1 MGYTGITGYTTS
13 DLEKMQRTVIGQAK
27 FTREHKGCMIGLSE
41 RFDLE
46 QGQSTLTIPKLSS
59 FDDAQDLQDGVDMTQ
74 AQQIANSYTDI
85 TTAEIGIKGIIT
97 DKLIRQMNE
106 SVWRMMGRLLGD
118 SMKRKIEKDGLDL
131 LDGFSNS
138 LGAYGTT
145 FTTGHLSAAI
155 TQLLGQSEPAP
166 EPFAYVGH
174 PYQVKL
180 LMDSVA
186 KVGTYPLPEG
196 FSAQMVKDYW
206 RGTFEMFGTPI
217 FSNGLI
223 TVASNTSAKGAVF
236 SKSAI
241 GYVVSKEAYTERQR
255 DASLRAW
262 ELVHVQDSDWVELDD
277 NYGREMF
284 FACATP
290 TA

>member
-1 MGYTGITGYTTS
+1 MGYQGITGYTTS

-27 FTREHKGCMIGLSE
+27 FTREHKGCMVGLSE

-131 LDGFSNS
+131 LDGFSNA
-138 LGAYGTT
+138 LGAYNTT
-145 FTTGHLSAAI
+145 FTTGHLTAAI

-206 RGTFEMFGTPI
+206 RGTLDMFGVPI

-236 SKSAI
+236 SKSAL
-241 GYVVSKEAYTERQR
+241 GYVVSKEGYTERQR

-277 NYGREMF
+277 AYGMEMF

-290 TA
+290 TS

>member
-1 MGYTGITGYTTS
+1 MPYTGITGYTTS
-13 DLEKMQRTVIGQAK
+13 DLEKMQRTVIAQARY
-27 FTREHKGCMIGLSE
+27 TREHKGCMVGLSE

-46 QGQSTLTIPKLSS
+46 AGQSTLTVPKLSA

-106 SVWRMMGRLLGD
+106 SVWRMLGRLLGD

-131 LDGFSNS
+131 CDGFSNS
-138 LGAYGTT
+138 LGAASTAI
-145 FTTGHLSAAI
+145 TTGYLTAAI
-155 TQLLGQSEPAP
+155 TQLLGQTEPAP

-180 LMDSVA
+180 LMDTVA
-186 KVGTYPLPEG
+186 RVGTYPLPEG
-196 FSAQMVKDYW
+196 ISAQMVKDYW
-206 RGTFEMFGTPI
+206 RGTLDMFGVAI

-223 TVASNTSAKGAVF
+223 TVDSSGDAKGALF
-236 SKSAI
+236 SKSAL
-241 GYVVSKEAYTERQR
+241 GYVVGKEAYTERQR

-277 NYGREMF
+277 SYGREMYF
-284 FACATP
+284 DCATP
-290 TA
+290 TT

>member
-1 MGYTGITGYTTS
+1 MPYTGITGYTTS
-13 DLEKMQRTVIGQAK
+13 DLEKMQRTVIGQARY
-27 FTREHKGCMIGLSE
+27 TREHKGCMVGLCE
-41 RFDLE
+41 HFDLE
-46 QGQSTLTIPKLSS
+46 EGQSTLTVPKLSA

-106 SVWRMMGRLLGD
+106 SVWRMLGRLLGD

-138 LGAYGTT
+138 LGAYNTT
-145 FTTGHLSAAI
+145 ITTGYLTAAI

-180 LMDSVA
+180 LMDTVA

-206 RGTFEMFGTPI
+206 AGTQDMFGVPV
-217 FSNGLI
+217 FRNGLI
-223 TVASNTSAKGAVF
+223 TVLSGGGAKGAVF
-236 SKSAI
+236 SKSAL
-241 GYVVSKEAYTERQR
+241 GYVVSKAAYTERQR

-277 NYGREMF
+277 AYGREMF
-284 FACATP
+284 FAAATP
-290 TA
+290 TS